1 MILKYVL
8 FSDSSVHPRR
18 KCDSG
23 ATFQSLKQLEEP
35 HTLAALAVV
44 AIVTVLDRTHP
55 KHLHFPNR
63 VLSLTSS
70 LCLHPCHETHLSV
83 NLEISLA
90 HQDLP
95 SRQSPEPGVLD
106 GQSPQ
111 DPRPAKLPGPQHHR
125 AEDTASGNRA
135 DRKTSSTC

>member
-1 MILKYVL
+1 MTPGPLL
-8 FSDSSVHPRR
+8 
-18 KCDSG
+18 
-23 ATFQSLKQLEEP
+23 QSLKQLEEP
-35 HTLAALAVV
+35 HAPAALTVV
-44 AIVTVLDRTHP
+44 AIMTVLDRTNL

-70 LCLHPCHETHLSV
+70 LCLHPCHETLLSV
-83 NLEISLA
+83 NLEISLV
-90 HQDLP
+90 HQD
-95 SRQSPEPGVLD
+95 SRQSPKPGVLD

-111 DPRPAKLPGPQHHR
+111 GPGPVKLPGPQHHR